1 MCVCGGGKQRG
12 RASNLPLG
20 QPSQQIMSPPYEHIA
35 QMSSF
40 SFPSFHFCL
49 ITSRLSSSSSTKS
62 TTSRV
67 FSATVLCSAFRGT
80 ARFLLFLAAL
90 SGWEGA
96 RASILSNIL
105 LSITSLLAFDSN
117 AFLLLLSFILILHR
131 STSTRRYFRSVC
143 LSVTVAVFSR
153 YVEIA
158 LWVFFPR
165 RPVKLNFHS
174 VLLAFHHQFTCLYA
188 SIMWF
193 YNPMY
198 PGRNVPGTTDGNL
211 FL

>member
-1 MCVCGGGKQRG
+1 MCLCVSVCVGGEQRG

-80 ARFLLFLAAL
+80 ALFLLFLAAL

-117 AFLLLLSFILILHR
+117 AFLLLLSFILLLHR
-131 STSTRRYFRSVC
+131 STRRYFRSVC

-165 RPVKLNFHS
+165 RPVKLKRTTFEGGTQFPFRTS
-174 VLLAFHHQFTCLYA
+174 ITCSQFTCLYA
-188 SIMWF
+188 LITYHSC
-193 YNPMY
+193 
-198 PGRNVPGTTDGNL
+198 
-211 FL
+211 